1 MKARQIKTLVY
12 LLDGAATLV
21 LLRGDHSLVEQKLAD
36 GTGAIQRADL
46 KLDAAKNQGSLNIVL
61 RTSAAVTLEVAVV
74 KDATAAAQVEEGDG
88 YAAAVTNFRFIAST
102 VWTTEEAL
110 QRMGSEAATD

>member
-1 MKARQIKTLVY
+1 M
-12 LLDGAATLV
+12 
-21 LLRGDHSLVEQKLAD
+21 EQ
-36 GTGAIQRADL
+36 GF
-46 KLDAAKNQGSLNIVL
+46 
-61 RTSAAVTLEVAVV
+61 EVAGV